1 MVLIRN
7 IQMNL
12 MVIYLFYQLISL
24 EISVFGQFFTDKSQI
39 QRLILN
45 QIWNDN
51 QANFKT
57 ATANSN

>member
-24 EISVFGQFFTDKSQI
+24 EISVLGPFFNDKSQI

>member
-1 MVLIRN
+1 MVLIGN
-7 IQMNL
+7 IRMNL
-12 MVIYLFYQLISL
+12 MVIYLFYQPISL
-24 EISVFGQFFTDKSQI
+24 EISVFGQVFTDKSQI